1 MNSTGS
7 QPPEGLAASRPTTP
21 LLEVRAL
28 GKTFAR
34 RSSLIKGAGSAVR
47 AVQDVSFAIARGET
61 FGLVGESG
69 SGKSTI
75 GRAVLMLDPPSEGSV
90 IFEGDDLAALT
101 SAELRA
107 RRRRMQPVFQDPYA
121 SLNPRMTIGRFVAE
135 PIVIHGTIADRA
147 ERSDYVAELLRRVGL
162 DPLFIDRYPHQLSG
176 GQRQR
181 VCIAR
186 ALALRPSFIVA
197 DEPISALDVSIQAQV
212 VNLLLD
218 LQQELGL
225 TFLMISHDLGIVR
238 YFCHRVAVLY
248 RGRIVE
254 MADADALFDNP
265 QHPYTRV
272 LLSAIPIA
280 DPVAE
285 KQRRHQLFDPDFDY
299 GEPDSRLTE
308 IAPGHWLAARRAAA
322 LAH

>member
-1 MNSTGS
+1 MSDRAS
-7 QPPEGLAASRPTTP
+7 AQPASATP
-21 LLEVRAL
+21 LLEVREIS
-28 GKTFAR
+28 KSFAR
-34 RSSLIKGAGSAVR
+34 RGSLFASGGAAVR
-47 AVQDVSFAIARGET
+47 AVQQVSFAIGRGET

-75 GRAVLMLDPPSEGSV
+75 GRAVLMLDPPSSGSV
-90 IFEGDDLAALT
+90 VFDGDDLAALS

-135 PIVIHGTIADRA
+135 PLVIHGTMTNAA
-147 ERSDYVAELLRRVGL
+147 ERAAYVAELLRRVGL
-162 DPLFIDRYPHQLSG
+162 DASFVDRYPHQLSG

-186 ALALRPSFIVA
+186 ALALKPSFIVA
-197 DEPISALDVSIQAQV
+197 DEPVSALDVSIQAQV

-218 LQQELGL
+218 LQDELQL

-238 YFCHRVAVLY
+238 QLCHRVAVLY

-254 MADADALFDNP
+254 IAATEELFDNP
-265 QHPYTRV
+265 RHPYTRV
-272 LLSAIPIA
+272 LLAAIPLP

-285 KQRRHQLFDPDFDY
+285 RKRPHALFDPDFDY
-299 GEPDSRLTE
+299 GEPDSTLAE
-308 IAPGHWLAARRAAA
+308 VAPGHWLAARRAVGVE
-322 LAH
+322 H